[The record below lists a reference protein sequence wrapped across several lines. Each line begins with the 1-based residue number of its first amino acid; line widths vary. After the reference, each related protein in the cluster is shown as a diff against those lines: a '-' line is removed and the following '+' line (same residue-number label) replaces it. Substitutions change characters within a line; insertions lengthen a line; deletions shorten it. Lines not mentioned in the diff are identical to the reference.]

1 MRDNGDCA
9 EWKSLVPMEGK
20 NVKSE
25 DSGSGRM
32 VFLFPFVLSALVF
45 LVLPHLRL
53 QPVLVKWL
61 QLFFV
66 LPAVFYSLL
75 GLVVRGRGRFFSA
88 CRSFMAAS
96 GVFFL
101 LLNYLPVARFLALP
115 LLSFDVSESREGVA
129 VVLGGGV
136 LKDGTPSEASRRRV
150 VRAAQLYHEGR
161 AKMILFSTGATSPGV
176 ISEAAAMAR
185 FARSLGVPRQS
196 ILLEEQSRNTVQN
209 AKFSAVIL
217 KKRGIKRVFLVTDS
231 THMFRALESF
241 RYHGIQAEP
250 VPAVAKI
257 HIAKVARGGWNLF
270 AKVLHEYLG
279 IVVYRVNRFLEGRNA
294 G

>member
-1 MRDNGDCA
+1 LI
-9 EWKSLVPMEGK
+9 STEGK
-20 NVKSE
+20 NVKSD

-32 VFLFPFVLSALVF
+32 VFLFPFVLSALIL

-61 QLFFV
+61 RLLFI
-66 LPAVFYSLL
+66 LPTVFCFLL
-75 GLVVRGRGRFFSA
+75 GFFAWGRGRVFSA
-88 CRSFMAAS
+88 CRSFVAAS

-101 LLNYLPVARFLALP
+101 FLNYLPVSYILALP
-115 LLSFDVSESREGVA
+115 LLSFDVSEAREGVA

-136 LKDGTPSEASRRRV
+136 LKDGTPSEASSRRV

-161 AKMILFSTGATSPGV
+161 AKTILFSTGVTSPGV

-185 FARSLGVPRQS
+185 FARTLGVPGQA
-196 ILLEEQSRNTVQN
+196 ILLEEKSKNTNQN
-209 AKFSAVIL
+209 AMFSAVIFE
-217 KKRGIKRVFLVTDS
+217 KRGIKRVFLVTDS
-231 THMFRALESF
+231 THMFRALQSF
-241 RYHGIQAEP
+241 RYYGVLAEP
-250 VPAVAKI
+250 VPAVPKI
-257 HIAKVARGGWNLF
+257 HIANLERGGWNLF

-294 G
+294 D